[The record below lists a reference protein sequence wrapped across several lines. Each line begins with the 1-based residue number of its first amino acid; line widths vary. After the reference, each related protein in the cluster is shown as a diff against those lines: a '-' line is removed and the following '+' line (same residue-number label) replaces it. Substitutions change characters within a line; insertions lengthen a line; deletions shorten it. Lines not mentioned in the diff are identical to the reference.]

1 MSLYFITLIPDLSL
15 RKEIKALKDEIY
27 TNTGAKKAL
36 NSPAHITIQ
45 RPFRRDDD
53 FEDLLVSNL
62 NLFASGQKSFKV
74 KLSGFNCF
82 KPRTIFVDVIA
93 SQELNKL
100 HQELNSLLTD
110 QLAFEQKELSKN
122 TTPHVTIATRDLDK
136 KEFYRVWPTYKNRV
150 FNAKFTVRS
159 IFLLKHNGKNW
170 DTIQEFLFKN

>member
-1 MSLYFITLIPDLSL
+1 MSLYFIALIPDLSL
-15 RKEIKALKDEIY
+15 RKEIKVLKDEIY

-62 NLFASGQKSFKV
+62 KLFATDQKSFKV

-122 TTPHVTIATRDLDK
+122 ITPHVTIATRDLDK